1 VSARQVTL
9 LAALAAVWGSS
20 YLLIKYALDGF
31 SPAEVVCIRTG
42 VAAAVLWAVLRGQG
56 EPAAKTWNDVK
67 TRPWLALGFGAVG
80 IAAPFLL
87 ISYGELEVPSGLTA
101 ILIAPAPLLVA
112 LLAPLIDHDERIQ
125 GSQGIGLVVGI
136 VGVALVVGIEFVDS
150 WIELIAAIGII
161 GAALCYAIAGFIVK
175 GNYKGLPAIGT
186 SAISCS
192 IAAVLTLPVA
202 LATAKGHHAD
212 AGAIAAAI
220 CLGIVQTA
228 LALAILYH
236 LIGEIGAGRANLVNY
251 LIPGVALAYGAIFRD
266 EEITAAAIVGLALIL
281 VGVGL
286 ASRKSRD
293 PASDAPP
300 EALTMEEACPPD
312 RGISPEA
319 PARRA

>member
-1 VSARQVTL
+1 VNARQATL
-9 LAALAAVWGSS
+9 LAVLAAVWGSS

-31 SPAEVVCIRTG
+31 SPAEVVCIRTA
-42 VAAAVLWAVLRGQG
+42 VAAVVLWAVLRGQG
-56 EPAAKTWNDVK
+56 EPAAKTWNDMK
-67 TRPWLALGFGAVG
+67 ARPWLGLLFGAVG

-150 WIELIAAIGII
+150 WVELIAAIGII
-161 GAALCYAIAGFIVK
+161 GAALCYALAGFIVK
-175 GNYKGLPAIGT
+175 GKYTGLPAIGT

-192 IAAVLTLPVA
+192 VAAILTLPIAV
-202 LATAKGHHAD
+202 ATAKGHHAD

-251 LIPGVALAYGAIFRD
+251 LIPGVALAYGAIFLD
-266 EEITAAAIVGLALIL
+266 EEITAAAIAGLALIL
-281 VGVGL
+281 VGVSL
-286 ASRKSRD
+286 ASRKRAD
-293 PASDAPP
+293 PARDAPP
-300 EALTMEEACPPD
+300 DALAIEEACPPE
-312 RGISPEA
+312 REVATETIP
-319 PARRA
+319 RRA